1 MTEFR
6 GIYPALITPMTP
18 EGGFGE
24 GAFRRL
30 VEYNIESGA
39 HGFWVAGGAGESV
52 LLDDVE
58 NARIAKAAA
67 DQASGRAKIIM
78 HVGAPTTVRAARM
91 AENAADAGVDAIC
104 AVPPFFYRPGPDEIV
119 EHYRA
124 VGAAAG
130 LPLFLYN
137 LPGATGVE
145 ITLELAGKIRE
156 HVPQLAGLKHSA
168 PAFVNTRH
176 FASMGLSCLIGSA
189 ALLLPALTIG
199 ASGCVDGPLA
209 LSPDVWVNI
218 WTAYHDGDIKF
229 AETEQRRAA
238 ELYTIFNRAG
248 YIASMKALISE
259 KLGID
264 CGDPRPPQ
272 RPLTSEEK
280 AFVIRTAAALGM
292 MEIESQDGD

>member
-1 MTEFR
+1 MNAFR
-6 GIYPALITPMTP
+6 GIYPALITPMTR
-18 EGGFGE
+18 EGGFNE
-24 GAFRRL
+24 DAFRRL
-30 VEYNIESGA
+30 VEYNVKSGA

-52 LLDDVE
+52 LLDDEE
-58 NARIAKAAA
+58 NARIAEAAA
-67 DQASGRAKIIM
+67 DQATGRAKVIM
-78 HVGAPTTVRAARM
+78 HVGAPTTKRAAGM
-91 AENAADAGVDAIC
+91 AENAAKARVDAIC

-119 EHYRA
+119 EHYRV
-124 VGAAAG
+124 VGEAAD

-145 ITLELAGKIRE
+145 ITLELAEKIRE

-176 FASMGLSCLIGSA
+176 FARMDLSCLIGSA

-218 WTAYHDGDIKF
+218 WTAYHSGDIKT
-229 AETEQRRAA
+229 AEAEQDRAA

-272 RPLTSEEK
+272 RPLTSEES
-280 AFVIRTAAALGM
+280 AFVIRKATALGM
-292 MEIESQDGD
+292 MEIAV